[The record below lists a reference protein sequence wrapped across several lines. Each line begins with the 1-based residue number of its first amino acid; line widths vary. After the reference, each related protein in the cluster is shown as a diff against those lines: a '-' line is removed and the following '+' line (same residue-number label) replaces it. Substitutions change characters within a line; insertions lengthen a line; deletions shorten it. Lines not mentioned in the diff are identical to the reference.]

1 MKIVE
6 VAVKAETKEN
16 LFSITLKKIARIAD
30 EINLKI
36 IKSAYTLKIL
46 NLDNGNFLNSI
57 IKAAPCLTF
66 NSGHNSIMNFYS
78 PCRLFYQADASAQTC
93 KNKLCKPS

>member
-30 EINLKI
+30 EIN
-36 IKSAYTLKIL
+36 LKIL

>member
-16 LFSITLKKIARIAD
+16 LFSITQKKIARIAD

-36 IKSAYTLKIL
+36 IKSAYMY
-46 NLDNGNFLNSI
+46 
-57 IKAAPCLTF
+57 IK
-66 NSGHNSIMNFYS
+66 NI
-78 PCRLFYQADASAQTC
+78 
-93 KNKLCKPS
+93 KP